1 MAKGKFITF
10 EGAEGVGKSTQIALL
25 RERLEKLGIP
35 LVVSREPGGT
45 VGGKLIR
52 ELLLKGD
59 ISRWTA
65 KTEAL
70 LMAAD
75 RAQHVEELII
85 PSLNAGKWVICDRF
99 YDSSIAYQGAGRGIG
114 IDKVS
119 ALQQFAVDGLKP
131 DITILL
137 DMDLDVSL
145 KRALDREGETGD
157 AEDRFERMDKSFHN
171 ALKRTFLDLADKEPD
186 RFVTYD
192 ADRDIETIAADIW
205 QTVKTRFALNNG

>member
-25 RERLEKLGIP
+25 KNKLEKLGIS
-35 LVVSREPGGT
+35 LIVSREPGGT
-45 VGGKLIR
+45 AGGKLIR

-59 ISRWTA
+59 VSRWTA

-75 RAQHVEELII
+75 RAQHVEELIV
-85 PSLNAGKWVICDRF
+85 PSLEAGKWVICDRF

-114 IDKVS
+114 IEKVS

-131 DITILL
+131 DMTILL

-145 KRALDREGETGD
+145 RRALEREGSTSD
-157 AEDRFERMDKSFHN
+157 AEDRFERMDKSFHS
-171 ALKRTFLDLADKEPD
+171 ALKKAFLDLAKNEPN

-192 ADRDIETIAADIW
+192 AGRDIETIAADIW
-205 QTVKTRFALNNG
+205 QTIQERFEL